1 VLRFFV
7 MRIRICMFLFD
18 CVSCVYIDMYLGVC
32 ACMYVCMSVRVCLC
46 VGPFVCECVYVCMV
60 VLARY
65 THTYKSIY
73 LPTHDYI
80 PTVPIH
86 ACLHVYTQ
94 YTNTTKPRTNL
105 RYTNT
110 HTLSHTHA
118 LTPCTN
124 HRCLTTASAGHF
136 EGIPSG
142 GCKWRWAPQHGGS
155 GSRVCA
161 GESTS

>member
-1 VLRFFV
+1 
-7 MRIRICMFLFD
+7 MFLFD

-94 YTNTTKPRTNL
+94 YTNTTNAHTHTPHTHTHKTTL
-105 RYTNT
+105 KSQVHKHT
-110 HTLSHTHA
+110 HTLTHTRTHTMHKSQVSYYSVRGTFRGYSVWWMQMA
-118 LTPCTN
+118 MG
-124 HRCLTTASAGHF
+124 ASAWG
-136 EGIPSG
+136 
-142 GCKWRWAPQHGGS
+142 KWKPRVRW
-155 GSRVCA
+155 
-161 GESTS
+161 